1 MPQRSTTIPLQI
13 KVLVYIVDY
22 MHARPYI
29 PTTVYLPEHHVLY
42 PQSQST
48 STYKVNITK
57 KREEEKS
64 NTHALQLLAFP
75 SFLSLSVCLSVRPQ
89 HVYYYTIYIVC
100 TIHAPTLHNVTT
112 TAHFRMHLSARDIL
126 HDRLLPPA

>member
-1 MPQRSTTIPLQI
+1 MPQRSTTTHLLRATPLQI

-48 STYKVNITK
+48 STYKVNITT

-89 HVYYYTIYIVC
+89 HVYHYTIYIVC
-100 TIHAPTLHNVTT
+100 INKATIHVPALHTVL
-112 TAHFRMHLSARDIL
+112 RR
-126 HDRLLPPA
+126 